1 MARTRPTNPPV
12 TVGAETRIGRLA
24 EFFRLGQLGAAQPGT
39 QQPARAR
46 LESVGEIISD
56 LRATNMLPTAA
67 EGARWSWSYLCLWVD
82 TTTGRPVGRGVRQVV
97 ETAAN
102 ASYQAASS
110 AARQQTLYPADVT
123 QSPPIP
129 TAPHLRLQCR
139 RIGGI
144 IEIPTR

>member
-1 MARTRPTNPPV
+1 MARLRRA
-12 TVGAETRIGRLA
+12 VGSILTGAATAIGRLA
-24 EFFRLGQLGAAQPGT
+24 QFFRLGQFGAAQPGT

-46 LESVGEIISD
+46 LESVAEIITD
-56 LRATNMLPTAA
+56 LRASNLLPTAA
-67 EGARWSWSYLCLWVD
+67 EGARWSWSYLCVWVD
-82 TTTGRPVGRGVRQVV
+82 ATTGERVGRGVRQVV

-129 TAPHLRLQCR
+129 TAPNLKLQCR